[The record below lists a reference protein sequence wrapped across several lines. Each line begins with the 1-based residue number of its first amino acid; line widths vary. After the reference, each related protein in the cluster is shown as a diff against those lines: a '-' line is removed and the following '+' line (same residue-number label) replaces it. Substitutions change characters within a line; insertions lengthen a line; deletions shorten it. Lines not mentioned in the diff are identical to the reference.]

1 MSKLAE
7 LLSIGILPVVLTLF
21 AYQLGVLCQK
31 KFKLPIFNPILIGM
45 IIVILTLKV
54 TGLGTGEY
62 QQGVKLMSWLMTP
75 ATVCLAIPMYEQ
87 IQALQKN
94 LKAILVGV
102 AAGALSCLAV
112 LLVTCLVLHF
122 DRNLTVSLLP
132 KGITAAIGVSLTEL
146 FGGTPSIT
154 TLGISVTGI
163 GGNMFGVAFCKLF
176 KITDPIAQG
185 VAFGTGAHVIGT
197 AKANELSPLTGAVS
211 SLSLVVAGLLTALL
225 FPVIVNVI

>member
-1 MSKLAE
+1 MAE

-21 AYQLGVLCQK
+21 AYQMGVLCQK

-45 IIVILTLKV
+45 IIVIVTLKV

-87 IQALQKN
+87 IQALRKN

>member
-1 MSKLAE
+1 MTD
-7 LLSIGILPVVLTLF
+7 LLSIGILPVALTLF
-21 AYQLGVLCQK
+21 GYQMGVLCQK

-54 TGLGTGEY
+54 TGLGTDTY
-62 QQGVKLMSWLMTP
+62 QEGVKWISWLMTP

-87 IQALQKN
+87 VQALKKN

-102 AAGALSCLAV
+102 AAGALSCLAMLLIFSMV
-112 LLVTCLVLHF
+112 LGF
-122 DRNLTVSLLP
+122 DRNLTISILP

-163 GGNMFGVAFCKLF
+163 GGNMFGKQLCRWFG
-176 KITDPIAQG
+176 ITDEIAQG
-185 VAFGTGAHVIGT
+185 VAFGTGSHVIGT
-197 AKANELSPLTGAVS
+197 AKANEVGPLCGAVS
-211 SLSLVVAGLLTALL
+211 SLSLVVAGLLTAVL
-225 FPVIVNVI
+225 FPVLVNIIG

>member
-1 MSKLAE
+1 MAD

-21 AYQLGVLCQK
+21 AYQMGVLCQK

-62 QQGVKLMSWLMTP
+62 QQGVKLISWLMTP

-87 IQALQKN
+87 FQALKQN

-102 AAGALSCLAV
+102 AAGALSCLTV
-112 LLVTCLVLHF
+112 LLIACLVLHF
-122 DRNLTVSLLP
+122 DRNLTISLLP

-185 VAFGTGAHVIGT
+185 VAFGTGSHVIGT
-197 AKANELSPLTGAVS
+197 AKANELSPLTGADS
-211 SLSLVVAGLLTALL
+211 SLSLVVAGLLTARL
-225 FPVIVNVI
+225 FPLLAGMV

>member
-1 MSKLAE
+1 MAD

-21 AYQLGVLCQK
+21 AYQMGVLCQK

-62 QQGVKLMSWLMTP
+62 QQGVKLISWLMTP

-87 IQALQKN
+87 FQALKQN

-102 AAGALSCLAV
+102 AAGALSCLTV
-112 LLVTCLVLHF
+112 LLIACLVLHF
-122 DRNLTVSLLP
+122 GRNLTISLLP

-185 VAFGTGAHVIGT
+185 VAFGTGSHVIGT

-225 FPVIVNVI
+225 FPLLAGMV

>member
-1 MSKLAE
+1 MAD

-21 AYQLGVLCQK
+21 AYQMGVLCQK

-45 IIVILTLKV
+45 IIVILTLKL

-62 QQGVKLMSWLMTP
+62 QQGVKLISWLMTP

-87 IQALQKN
+87 FQALKQN

-102 AAGALSCLAV
+102 AAGALSCLTV
-112 LLVTCLVLHF
+112 LLIACLVLHF
-122 DRNLTVSLLP
+122 DRNLTISLLP

-185 VAFGTGAHVIGT
+185 VAFGTGSHVIGT
-197 AKANELSPLTGAVS
+197 AKANELSLLTGAVS
-211 SLSLVVAGLLTALL
+211 SLSLVVAGLLIALL
-225 FPVIVNVI
+225 FPLIAGIL

>member
-1 MSKLAE
+1 MAE
-7 LLSIGILPVVLTLF
+7 LLSIGIPPVVLTLF

-45 IIVILTLKV
+45 IIVIVTLKV

-87 IQALQKN
+87 IQALRKN

-176 KITDPIAQG
+176 RITDPIAQG

>member
-1 MSKLAE
+1 MTE
-7 LLSIGILPVVLTLF
+7 LLHIGILPVVLTLF
-21 AYQLGVLCQK
+21 AYQMGVLCQK

-45 IIVILTLKV
+45 IIVISTLKL

-62 QQGVKLMSWLMTP
+62 QSGVKLMSWLMTP

-87 IQALQKN
+87 VQALRKN
-94 LKAILVGV
+94 LKAIAVGV
-102 AAGALSCLAV
+102 TAGALSCLGF
-112 LLVTCLVLHF
+112 LLVCSLLLGF
-122 DRNLTVSLLP
+122 DRNLTVSILP

-163 GGNMFGVAFCKLF
+163 CGNMFGTVFCKLF
-176 KITDPIAQG
+176 RITDPIAQG

-211 SLSLVVAGLLTALL
+211 SLSLVVAGAMTALL
-225 FPVIVNVI
+225 FPALVSVL

>member
-1 MSKLAE
+1 MAE

-21 AYQLGVLCQK
+21 AYQMGVLCQK

-87 IQALQKN
+87 IQALRKN

-102 AAGALSCLAV
+102 AAGALSCLTV

-163 GGNMFGVAFCKLF
+163 GGNMFGMAFCKFF
-176 KITDPIAQG
+176 KITNPIAQG
-185 VAFGTGAHVIGT
+185 VAFGTGSHVIGT
-197 AKANELSPLTGAVS
+197 AKANEVSPLAGAVS

-225 FPVIVNVI
+225 FPVIVGFL